1 MASSMMKKQWKD
13 FKINKVMEEEV
24 KKSTSMMESASGRM
38 KFTWLNKFWGLLAYK
53 LKQRESS
60 ILQVF
65 A

>member
-53 LKQRESS
+53 LK
-60 ILQVF
+60 
-65 A
+65 